1 MIRCT
6 EFFFYKLDS
15 FDSVPR
21 LKFCGYILFFTVW
34 FTNISSIFFVEFQA
48 KMFWNV
54 SSFDCGRILRL
65 FTEFF
70 FLLLKLIFSRFTG
83 FCLQVRPQRRAV
95 PCLFFFLTFSFLL
108 LFFFAGWNIE
118 RLIMAG
124 FIAAIFGGARK
135 KTFSKKK
142 LGKDYVARFFN
153 WVVSAEM

>member
-1 MIRCT
+1 MGTFSFLPCGSQIFRV
-6 EFFFYKLDS
+6 FFLLNFKQKCFGMFLLS
-15 FDSVPR
+15 TA
-21 LKFCGYILFFTVW
+21 GAFFG
-34 FTNISSIFFVEFQA
+34 FLPS
-48 KMFWNV
+48 
-54 SSFDCGRILRL
+54 
-65 FTEFF
+65 F

-95 PCLFFFLTFSFLL
+95 LCLFFFLTFSFLL
-108 LFFFAGWNIE
+108 LFFSAGWNIE
-118 RLIMAG
+118 RLITVG